1 MEQVLNGRP
10 FECHCLIK
18 YNYFIGSMHDDLQQL
33 RSGAQE
39 IINDLSS
46 RDDNP
51 IYNYVLVVFRDPSKC
66 YHTIKVKFDST

>member
-1 MEQVLNGRP
+1 
-10 FECHCLIK
+10 
-18 YNYFIGSMHDDLQQL
+18 MHDDLQQL

-66 YHTIKVKFDST
+66 YHTIKVKFDSLLF